1 MIEGLKVRMHGTI
14 VALLAK
20 QRADYHNAKVEDYNN
35 AKASVHIAVGSTARG
50 SYDPEGQ
57 LESKAQEH
65 AGQAQ
70 YFAIMAEHVVRSE
83 DYLLDKSELAHLLGS
98 TRY

>member
-1 MIEGLKVRMHGTI
+1 MIEGLKVKMPGTV
-14 VALLAK
+14 VAALA
-20 QRADYHNAKVEDYNN
+20 QTRADYHNAKVQHYND
-35 AKASVHIAVGSTARG
+35 AKASVHIAVGTNARG

-57 LESKAQEH
+57 LEAKSQEH
-65 AGQAQ
+65 QGQAQ

-83 DYLLDKSELAHLLGS
+83 DYLLDKNELAHLLGS